1 MSDTNFSG
9 RLASGGYRLPVLPSG
24 DARQTRVL
32 LLAGAVALGAF
43 AVAFAVA
50 FAIGVGASTSRPP
63 VVALAPA
70 GSPTTGKVSVVAV
83 GAIPAPPALRLA
95 PRRRPVARHVR
106 HAAAPAAATTHAA
119 PPVTPVAPANSFSAP
134 SVAPAASAPLP
145 SSAPVVSSPALPS
158 TPVASAPAGSG
169 ISSGGSGGS
178 PRGTGTVV
186 GGG

>member
-9 RLASGGYRLPVLPSG
+9 RLASGGYRLPVLPRG
-24 DARQTRVL
+24 GGRQARVL

-119 PPVTPVAPANSFSAP
+119 PPVTPPANSFSAP

-178 PRGTGTVV
+178 AGGTGTVV